1 MNMKQKTLT
10 IRISEELIND
20 CRRYCRMN
28 GYDVSKRIRLFIS
41 NELKL
46 IND

>member
-20 CRRYCRMN
+20 YRGYCRMN